1 MSSDAASLTEP
12 TSEGLAPGGSVQVQR
27 EQRTAPPGDRALAQ
41 LEGRQLAVLV
51 LAVFAA
57 GLCSI
62 VYELLVGTASSY
74 FLGDSVRQFSITIGL
89 FMASMGLGSYL
100 SRHLGEQ
107 VLRSFVW
114 VEIALGVVGGLCIPA
129 LYATYAYTDD
139 LYQPVMLS
147 FIVVIG
153 TLTGLEIP
161 ILVLAMRRFFRL
173 KENLSNILSLDY
185 FGALAAT
192 LLFPFVLLPT
202 LGTFKSSLA
211 IGGLNIVVALIVLR
225 SFKAQLEPS
234 GRSTAWLVA
243 SLALLGQLVLMLFS
257 AQLLRGWHG
266 AIYEDRVLLMR
277 QSKYQ
282 KLVLTEHKTD
292 LRLFLNGNLQFSSLD
307 EHRYH
312 EALVQP
318 AFALAARG
326 EHVLVLGGGDGLA
339 VRELLK
345 HPTVQRI
352 TLVDL
357 DPAVTELAMNH
368 HRLRQL
374 NQGSLSSSKVTI
386 RNEDAWAFM
395 EHTEERFDLIL
406 MDLPDPNDVSVARLY
421 SREFF
426 GLTSRHLARDGV
438 FVTQSTSPFFA
449 PEAFW
454 TIERSVAAT
463 GLQTLPYHANVPSFG
478 DWGFVMAAHFPL
490 DPKRIHIDVH
500 TRYLDDALVPSLFR
514 FPKDVLRPGMTPS
527 TLDEPRVL
535 QAYLRGWKQWE

>member
-12 TSEGLAPGGSVQVQR
+12 SPADVVTDEVAPDERSP
-27 EQRTAPPGDRALAQ
+27 APAERALAQ
-41 LEGRQLAVLV
+41 LSGGQLAVLV
-51 LAVFAA
+51 VAVFAA

-74 FLGDSVRQFSITIGL
+74 FLGDSIRQFSVTIGL
-89 FMASMGLGSYL
+89 FMASMGLGSFL

-107 VLRSFVW
+107 VLKSFVW
-114 VEIALGVVGGLCIPA
+114 VEIALGILGGLSIPA
-129 LYATYAYTDD
+129 LYATYAYADD
-139 LYQPVMLS
+139 LYQPVMIA

-192 LLFPFVLLPT
+192 LIFPFVLLP
-202 LGTFKSSLA
+202 LFGTFKSSLA
-211 IGGLNIVVALIVLR
+211 IGALNIVVALVVLR
-225 SFKAQLEPS
+225 TFRAQLAPA

-243 SLALLGQLVLMLFS
+243 CLALVGQLVLMLFS

-277 QSKYQ
+277 QSEYQ

-312 EALVQP
+312 EALVHP

-339 VRELLK
+339 IRELLK
-345 HPTVQRI
+345 HPSVKAI

-357 DPAVTELAMNH
+357 DPAVTDLALNH
-368 HRLRQL
+368 HRLKEL
-374 NQGSLSSSKVTI
+374 NKNSLSSSKVSI
-386 RNEDAWAFM
+386 RNEDAWAYI
-395 EHTEERFDLIL
+395 EHTEARFDLIV
-406 MDLPDPNDVSVARLY
+406 MDLPDPNDTSVARLY

-426 GLTSRHLARDGV
+426 GLMSRHLSRDGV
-438 FVTQSTSPFFA
+438 FVTQATSPFFA
-449 PEAFW
+449 PDAFW
-454 TIERSVAAT
+454 TIERSVAAA
-463 GLQTLPYHANVPSFG
+463 GLQTLPYHVNVPSFG
-478 DWGFVMAAHFPL
+478 DWGFVLGAHFGL
-490 DPKRIHIDVH
+490 DPKRIHIDVE
-500 TRYLDDALVPSLFR
+500 TRYLDDDLCPSLFR
-514 FPKDVLRPGMTPS
+514 FPKDVLRPGMQPS

>member
-1 MSSDAASLTEP
+1 MSTEATSLTEAATP
-12 TSEGLAPGGSVQVQR
+12 IENAGATSR
-27 EQRTAPPGDRALAQ
+27 ESPERAIERLS
-41 LEGRQLAVLV
+41 GRQLAVLV

-100 SRHLGEQ
+100 SRHLGDD
-107 VLRSFVW
+107 VLKTFVW
-114 VEIALGVVGGLCIPA
+114 VEVALGIVGGLCIPA
-129 LYATYAYTDD
+129 LYATYAYADD
-139 LYQPVMLS
+139 LYQPVMLALV
-147 FIVVIG
+147 VVIG

-173 KENLSNILSLDY
+173 RENLSNILSLDY
-185 FGALAAT
+185 LGALAAT

-211 IGGLNIVVALIVLR
+211 IGGLNIVVALVVLR
-225 SFKAQLEPS
+225 SFRGQLEPA
-234 GRSTAWLVA
+234 GRSLAWLFACFALLVQ
-243 SLALLGQLVLMLFS
+243 LALMFFS

-266 AIYEDRVLLMR
+266 AIYEDRVLLSR
-277 QSKYQ
+277 QSEYQ
-282 KLVLTEHKTD
+282 KLVLTEHKQD

-312 EALVQP
+312 EALVHP
-318 AFALAARG
+318 AYSLAARG
-326 EHVLVLGGGDGLA
+326 ERILVLGGGDGLA
-339 VRELLK
+339 LRELLK
-345 HPTVQRI
+345 HGAVQSIRV
-352 TLVDL
+352 VDL
-357 DPAVTELAMNH
+357 DPAVTQLAATH
-368 HRLRQL
+368 HRLKEL
-374 NQGSLSSSKVTI
+374 NQGSLEDPKVTI
-386 RNEDAWAFM
+386 VNQDAWAFM
-395 EHTEERFDLIL
+395 DHTDERFDVIL

-426 GLTSRHLARDGV
+426 GLMARHLARDGV

-454 TIERSVAAT
+454 TIERSVAAS
-463 GLQTLPYHANVPSFG
+463 GLSTLPYHVNVPSFG
-478 DWGFVMAAHFPL
+478 DWGFVLAAHFKL
-490 DPKRIHIDVH
+490 ESKRIHVDVP
-500 TRYLDDALVPSLFR
+500 TRYLDDDLLPSLFR

>member
-12 TSEGLAPGGSVQVQR
+12 TPGTLEGHEALERGERPSSSPA
-27 EQRTAPPGDRALAQ
+27 ERALAQ
-41 LEGRQLAVLV
+41 LRGGQLAVLV

-89 FMASMGLGSYL
+89 FMASMGLGSFL

-107 VLRSFVW
+107 VLRTFVW
-114 VEIALGVVGGLCIPA
+114 VEIALGIVGGLCIPA

-139 LYQPVMLS
+139 LYQPVMIG

-185 FGALAAT
+185 LGALAAT

-211 IGGLNIVVALIVLR
+211 IGGLNIVVALVVLR
-225 SFKAQLEPS
+225 SFRAQLEPA
-234 GRSTAWLVA
+234 GRSIAWLVA
-243 SLALLGQLVLMLFS
+243 CLALVGQLGLVLFS

-312 EALVQP
+312 EALVHP

-326 EHVLVLGGGDGLA
+326 QRILVLGGGDGLA

-345 HPTVQRI
+345 HASVESI

-357 DPAVTELAMNH
+357 DPAVTELALTH
-368 HRLRQL
+368 HRLKAL
-374 NQGSLSSSKVTI
+374 NQGSLSSSKVSI
-386 RNEDAWAFM
+386 RNEDAWAYM
-395 EHTEERFDLIL
+395 DHTDTRFDLIL

-426 GLTSRHLARDGV
+426 AMASRHLARDGV

-454 TIERSVAAT
+454 TIESSVAAA
-463 GLQTLPYHANVPSFG
+463 GLQTLPYHVNVPSFG
-478 DWGFVMAAHFPL
+478 DWGFVLGAHFPL
-490 DPKRIHIDVH
+490 KPERIHVDVE

-514 FPKDVLRPGMTPS
+514 FPKDVLRPGMTPRRP
-527 TLDEPRVL
+527 L
-535 QAYLRGWKQWE
+535 